1 MSGYKDLGF
10 NERLSSAASAKRA
23 LLEKHKA
30 QPRPDDP
37 SVVEQRAARQAL
49 VAAREARNAER
60 KAAKEMEAKRLA
72 EEKAIREAT
81 EKKEQAERAIA
92 EEAAR
97 VELLAQQK
105 IARDARYA
113 ARKARQR

>member
-10 NERLSSAASAKRA
+10 NERRNSAADAKRA
-23 LLEKHKA
+23 LLEKYRA
-30 QPRPDDP
+30 QPRADDP
-37 SVVEQRAARQAL
+37 TVVEQRAARQAL

-60 KAAKEMEAKRLA
+60 KAAKEIEAKRLA

-81 EKKEQAERAIA
+81 QKKEQAERAVA

-97 VELLAQQK
+97 IELLAQQK
-105 IARDARYA
+105 VARDARYA